1 MGNPPEFLSGLEW
14 DAVVDNLRLSPRE
27 GQIISSAMDGASETE
42 IARIL
47 EISHHTV
54 HTHLERLHRKL
65 HVTSRPQLIARIFA
79 AYVDV
84 VHNPSDIPFQTSQ
97 AVPQTADG

>member
-1 MGNPPEFLSGLEW
+1 MCNPPEFLTESDWE
-14 DAVVDNLRLSPRE
+14 AIVVILRLSERE
-27 GQIISSAMDGASETE
+27 GEIIANAMNGASETA

-47 EISHHTV
+47 GISQHTV

-84 VHNPSDIPFQTSQ
+84 VHDVPGYSPSGFPPRRTIS
-97 AVPQTADG
+97 

>member
-1 MGNPPEFLSGLEW
+1 MYKPPEFLTESDWG
-14 DAVVDNLRLSPRE
+14 AIVDVLRLSERE
-27 GQIISSAMDGASETE
+27 GAIISSAMDGASETA

-47 EISHHTV
+47 GISQHTV

-65 HVTSRPQLIARIFA
+65 HVTTRPQLIARIFA

-84 VHNPSDIPFQTSQ
+84 VNDASATPPPASLPVAQI
-97 AVPQTADG
+97 ADG

>member
-1 MGNPPEFLSGLEW
+1 MYKPPEFLTESDWG
-14 DAVVDNLRLSPRE
+14 AIVDILRLSERE
-27 GQIISSAMDGASETE
+27 GAIISNAMDGASETA

-47 EISHHTV
+47 GISQHTV

-65 HVTSRPQLIARIFA
+65 HVTTRPQLIARIFA

-84 VHNPSDIPFQTSQ
+84 VNVGSGTPRP
-97 AVPQTADG
+97 VPPPIERIAEN